1 MQTARKETKFYTV
14 YDDSGDGDDD
24 DKVKA
29 VYKIP
34 WNTGKESS
42 TSPGKGRENFTK
54 QVSFELYS
62 ERRVGVFQLTKVK
75 RESFQAEGIA
85 QEHTGRPMKFRAFRE
100 L

>member
-1 MQTARKETKFYTV
+1 MKTARKETKFNTV
-14 YDDSGDGDDD
+14 YNDGSDDD

-34 WNTGKESS
+34 WNIGKESS

-62 ERRVGVFQLTKVK
+62 ERRV
-75 RESFQAEGIA
+75 A

>member
-1 MQTARKETKFYTV
+1 MQTARKETKFNTV
-14 YDDSGDGDDD
+14 YDDG
-24 DKVKA
+24 KVKA

-34 WNTGKESS
+34 WSIGKESS

-54 QVSFELYS
+54 PVSFELYS
-62 ERRVGVFQLTKVK
+62 ERRAGVFQLTKVK

-100 L
+100 LFQL